1 MEAPLSRQGVPLFT
15 KAQCRDQRLLSAS
28 ENLTARL
35 KRSRF
40 KGSAKEAQPLHPL
53 ALNAG
58 LSATCGSQS
67 LQKGELETPA
77 SLRKQGFFFN

>member
-15 KAQCRDQRLLSAS
+15 KAQCGDQRLLSAS

-40 KGSAKEAQPLHPL
+40 KGSAKEAQPLI
-53 ALNAG
+53 ASIG
-58 LSATCGSQS
+58 LERWPVSNVWISESPNRGTGNPSF
-67 LQKGELETPA
+67 T
-77 SLRKQGFFFN
+77 